1 MLCSINIVTQ
11 VPTFEHL
18 KTKWVA
24 NTLNQSFAPSS
35 SETDFSNVLY
45 QPQTDFIVVNATEF
59 IKGHVMMGYSEK
71 GALYALFKL
80 DQNSDNI
87 IDLDETKLMFY
98 KNDRNSK

>member
-1 MLCSINIVTQ
+1 
-11 VPTFEHL
+11 
-18 KTKWVA
+18 
-24 NTLNQSFAPSS
+24 
-35 SETDFSNVLY
+35 
-45 QPQTDFIVVNATEF
+45 
-59 IKGHVMMGYSEK
+59 MMGYSEK